1 LVLSNAIWVQID
13 SKEQVKDQESY
24 FQFLKYQENDKEVSE
39 KRRCEKMQVE
49 PDCSD
54 HKYQLET
61 EKYDKQ
67 DIGSRIICRST

>member
-1 LVLSNAIWVQID
+1 
-13 SKEQVKDQESY
+13 
-24 FQFLKYQENDKEVSE
+24 
-39 KRRCEKMQVE
+39 MQVE